1 MIAEVFVALVLLLVD
16 LQDSLDDMIFAGG
29 AEQAAEVAVEFV
41 ASALGADCSAGGAG
55 FGGFGV
61 FGVDAIAGLG

>member
-1 MIAEVFVALVLLLVD
+1 M
-16 LQDSLDDMIFAGG
+16 DDMIFAGG